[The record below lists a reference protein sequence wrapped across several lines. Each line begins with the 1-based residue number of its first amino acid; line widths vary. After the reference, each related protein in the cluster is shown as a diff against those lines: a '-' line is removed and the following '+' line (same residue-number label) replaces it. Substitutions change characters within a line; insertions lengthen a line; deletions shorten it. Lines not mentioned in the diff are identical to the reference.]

1 MIKSEYKAEP
11 RYQRGNKMPDFTTL
25 SKTIKE
31 GAAVVPR
38 RKLTGRTAAAGELFG
53 FLTSRIRLRSGTVML
68 CTEKGLICGS
78 FSPGHEEDLT
88 GFTASEEMFKDMQ
101 LDILEGSSE
110 SEGYRLISD
119 IPEKD
124 RALVSRLASSL
135 KGLLD
140 IFDANHSR
148 EHKLLRSLDYAD
160 NAICIYDKE
169 ACFLYGNKTY
179 LNNMQMGD
187 GREFTGMNI
196 LDITKRTGIRIQATK
211 NGSDN
216 LKMFDV
222 LKNGRKVRDWEVQ
235 IESQTSPSK
244 AQFISNNMYPVR
256 DRSGKVDGLV
266 EIASSHQVNLS
277 KTKTIM
283 GLTAEHTF
291 DSIVGSSAAIK
302 DVIQQ
307 AKEYAS
313 SSYNLLIVGESGCGK
328 ELFAQAIHNYSRRR
342 DEAFVALNCASFP
355 ENLIESELFGYVGGA
370 FTGAS
375 KNGQM
380 GKFEL
385 ADGGTLFLDEI
396 GELPFHFQSKLLRV
410 LETGKIT
417 RIGSSSQTP
426 VNVRVVAATNRDLEK
441 MIDEGLFRKDL
452 YYRLQVLNIEIP
464 PLRDRKE
471 DLRLLTES
479 FFRQAAE
486 ATDEEQKSLDAE
498 AIQCLE
504 AYDWPGNVRELRNV
518 IQRVTLLSKTDIVTK
533 DVLEAAIYSKGYSL
547 SHRDHDAADIA
558 VPQTEGAAG
567 IGDPRTFI
575 GPGSRETTAG
585 TLHENGISG
594 SKQQRSDEKQTE
606 TAPSTQLPPDASP
619 DEIIESHMK
628 EIDAAYARML
638 NDVLAI
644 TNGNKTQAAELLGIS
659 RRTIYRMIDKYC

>member
-1 MIKSEYKAEP
+1 M
-11 RYQRGNKMPDFTTL
+11 MPDFTTL
-25 SKTIKE
+25 SKKIKDSS
-31 GAAVVPR
+31 AVMPR
-38 RKLTGRTAAAGELFG
+38 RKLTGRSALAGRIAG
-53 FLTSRIRLRSGTVML
+53 FLTERSGLSSGFIML
-68 CTEKGLICGS
+68 CTGDGLICS
-78 FSPGHEEDLT
+78 CTAPGHEEDLT
-88 GFTASEEMFKDMQ
+88 GFTMTGELTGELRIEGAEMITDVGGFTLLSSIPAEQRHLTGRIRSD
-101 LDILEGSSE
+101 LEGLME
-110 SEGYRLISD
+110 
-119 IPEKD
+119 
-124 RALVSRLASSL
+124 
-135 KGLLD
+135 
-140 IFDANHSR
+140 IFDADQTNER
-148 EHKLLRSLDYAD
+148 FLLGSLDFAD
-160 NAICIYDKE
+160 NAICIFDRD
-169 ACFLYGNKTY
+169 ACFLYGNKSY
-179 LNNMQMGD
+179 LRNMHMGD
-187 GREFTGMNI
+187 GREFLGMNI
-196 LDITKRTGIRIQATK
+196 LDITKRTGIKIQATK

-216 LKMFDV
+216 LKMFDA

-235 IESQTSPSK
+235 IESQTSPGG
-244 AQFISNNMYPVR
+244 AQFISNNMYPIR
-256 DRSGKVDGLV
+256 DSSGRVEGLV
-266 EIASSHQVNLS
+266 EIASSHQVNLT

-291 DSIVGSSAAIK
+291 ESIVGSSDAIK

-307 AKEYAS
+307 AREYAS

-464 PLRDRKE
+464 PLRERKE
-471 DLRLLTES
+471 DLKLLTES

-486 ATDEEQKSLDAE
+486 ATDEEQKSLDSE
-498 AIQCLE
+498 AIKSLE

-547 SHRDHDAADIA
+547 SHRDRDAGDSTA
-558 VPQTEGAAG
+558 QTSSRPAAAPG
-567 IGDPRTFI
+567 TGSASTFI
-575 GPGSRETTAG
+575 GPESSLSAPAG
-585 TLHENGISG
+585 QPE
-594 SKQQRSDEKQTE
+594 DAAVPAE
-606 TAPSTQLPPDASP
+606 TAEDQIPVDISP
-619 DEIIESHMK
+619 EEIIGSHMK
-628 EIDAAYARML
+628 VIDAAYASML
-638 NDVLAI
+638 KDVLAI
-644 TNGNKTQAAELLGIS
+644 TGGNKTRAAELLGIS
-659 RRTIYRMIDKYC
+659 RRTIYRMIDRYC

>member
-1 MIKSEYKAEP
+1 M
-11 RYQRGNKMPDFTTL
+11 MPDFTTL
-25 SKTIKE
+25 SKKIKDSS
-31 GAAVVPR
+31 AVMPR
-38 RKLTGRTAAAGELFG
+38 RKLTGRSSLAGRIAG
-53 FLTSRIRLRSGTVML
+53 FLTERSGLSSGFIML
-68 CTEKGLICGS
+68 CTGDGLICS
-78 FSPGHEEDLT
+78 CTAPGHEEDLT
-88 GFTASEEMFKDMQ
+88 GFTMTGELTGELRIEGAEMITDVGGFTLLSSIPAEQRHLTGRIRSD
-101 LDILEGSSE
+101 LEGLME
-110 SEGYRLISD
+110 
-119 IPEKD
+119 
-124 RALVSRLASSL
+124 
-135 KGLLD
+135 
-140 IFDANHSR
+140 IFDADQTNER
-148 EHKLLRSLDYAD
+148 FLLGSLDFAD
-160 NAICIYDKE
+160 NAICIFDRD
-169 ACFLYGNKTY
+169 ACFLYGNKSY
-179 LNNMQMGD
+179 LRNMHMGD
-187 GREFTGMNI
+187 GREFLGMNI
-196 LDITKRTGIRIQATK
+196 LDITKRTGIKIQATK

-216 LKMFDV
+216 LKMFDA

-235 IESQTSPSK
+235 IESQTSPGG
-244 AQFISNNMYPVR
+244 AQFISNNMYPIR
-256 DRSGKVDGLV
+256 DSSGRVEGLV
-266 EIASSHQVNLS
+266 EIASSHQVNLT

-291 DSIVGSSAAIK
+291 ESIVGSSDAIK

-307 AKEYAS
+307 AREYAS

-464 PLRDRKE
+464 PLRERKE
-471 DLRLLTES
+471 DLKLLTES

-486 ATDEEQKSLDAE
+486 ATDEEQKSLDSE
-498 AIQCLE
+498 AIKSLE

-547 SHRDHDAADIA
+547 SHRDRDAGDSTAQISSR
-558 VPQTEGAAG
+558 PAAAPG
-567 IGDPRTFI
+567 TGSASTFI
-575 GPGSRETTAG
+575 GPESSLSAPAG
-585 TLHENGISG
+585 QPE
-594 SKQQRSDEKQTE
+594 DAAVPAE
-606 TAPSTQLPPDASP
+606 TAEDQIPVDISP
-619 DEIIESHMK
+619 EEIIGSHMK
-628 EIDAAYARML
+628 VIDAAYASML
-638 NDVLAI
+638 KDVLAI
-644 TNGNKTQAAELLGIS
+644 TGGNKTRAAELLGIS
-659 RRTIYRMIDKYC
+659 RRTIYRMIDRYC

>member
-1 MIKSEYKAEP
+1 
-11 RYQRGNKMPDFTTL
+11 
-25 SKTIKE
+25 
-31 GAAVVPR
+31 
-38 RKLTGRTAAAGELFG
+38 
-53 FLTSRIRLRSGTVML
+53 
-68 CTEKGLICGS
+68 
-78 FSPGHEEDLT
+78 
-88 GFTASEEMFKDMQ
+88 
-101 LDILEGSSE
+101 
-110 SEGYRLISD
+110 
-119 IPEKD
+119 
-124 RALVSRLASSL
+124 
-135 KGLLD
+135 
-140 IFDANHSR
+140 
-148 EHKLLRSLDYAD
+148 
-160 NAICIYDKE
+160 
-169 ACFLYGNKTY
+169 
-179 LNNMQMGD
+179 MGD
-187 GREFTGMNI
+187 GKEFLGMNI
-196 LDITKRTGIRIQATK
+196 LDITKRTGIKIQATK

-216 LKMFDV
+216 LKMFDA
-222 LKNGRKVRDWEVQ
+222 LKSGRKVRDWEVQ
-235 IESQTSPSK
+235 IESQTSPGK
-244 AQFISNNMYPVR
+244 AQFISNNMYPIR
-256 DRSGKVDGLV
+256 DSSGKVGGLV
-266 EIASSHQVNLS
+266 EIASSHQVNLN

-291 DSIVGSSAAIK
+291 DSIVGSSDAIK

-328 ELFAQAIHNYSRRR
+328 ELFDQAIHNYSRRR

-370 FTGAS
+370 
-375 KNGQM
+375 
-380 GKFEL
+380 
-385 ADGGTLFLDEI
+385 LFLDEI

-471 DLRLLTES
+471 DLKLLTEA

-498 AIQCLE
+498 AVKSLE

-518 IQRVTLLSKTDIVTK
+518 IQRVTLLSKTGVVTK

-547 SHRDHDAADIA
+547 SHRDRIPADNLKQLSSPAAA
-558 VPQTEGAAG
+558 SSG
-567 IGDPRTFI
+567 IGDPVTFI
-575 GPGSRETTAG
+575 GHGSSSGAASQATKAP
-585 TLHENGISG
+585 ISA
-594 SKQQRSDEKQTE
+594 E
-606 TAPSTQLPPDASP
+606 TAEDQPPVNISP

-628 EIDAAYARML
+628 VIDAAYASML
-638 NDVLAI
+638 KDVLAI
-644 TNGNKTQAAELLGIS
+644 TGGNKTQAAELLGIS

>member
-1 MIKSEYKAEP
+1 M
-11 RYQRGNKMPDFTTL
+11 MPDFTTL
-25 SKTIKE
+25 SKKIKDSS
-31 GAAVVPR
+31 AVMPR
-38 RKLTGRTAAAGELFG
+38 RKLTGRSALAGRIAG
-53 FLTSRIRLRSGTVML
+53 FLTERSGLSSGFIML
-68 CTEKGLICGS
+68 CTGDGLICS
-78 FSPGHEEDLT
+78 CTAPGHEEDLT
-88 GFTASEEMFKDMQ
+88 GFTMTGELTGELRIEGAEMITNVGGFTLLSSIPAEQRHLTGRIRSD
-101 LDILEGSSE
+101 LEGLME
-110 SEGYRLISD
+110 
-119 IPEKD
+119 
-124 RALVSRLASSL
+124 
-135 KGLLD
+135 
-140 IFDANHSR
+140 IFDADQTNER
-148 EHKLLRSLDYAD
+148 FLLGSLDFAD
-160 NAICIYDKE
+160 NAICIFDRD
-169 ACFLYGNKTY
+169 ACFLYGNKSY
-179 LNNMQMGD
+179 LRNMHMGD
-187 GREFTGMNI
+187 GREFLGMNI
-196 LDITKRTGIRIQATK
+196 LDITKRTGIKIQATK

-216 LKMFDV
+216 LKMFDA

-235 IESQTSPSK
+235 IESQTSPGG
-244 AQFISNNMYPVR
+244 AQFISNNMYPIR
-256 DRSGKVDGLV
+256 DSSGRVEGLV
-266 EIASSHQVNLS
+266 EIASSHQVNLT

-291 DSIVGSSAAIK
+291 ESIVGSSDAIK

-307 AKEYAS
+307 AREYAS

-464 PLRDRKE
+464 PLRERKE
-471 DLRLLTES
+471 DLKLLTES

-486 ATDEEQKSLDAE
+486 ATDEEQKSLDSE
-498 AIQCLE
+498 AIKSLE

-547 SHRDHDAADIA
+547 SHRDRDAGDSTA
-558 VPQTEGAAG
+558 QTSSRPAAAPG
-567 IGDPRTFI
+567 TGSASTFI
-575 GPGSRETTAG
+575 GPESSLSAPAG
-585 TLHENGISG
+585 QPE
-594 SKQQRSDEKQTE
+594 DAAVPAE
-606 TAPSTQLPPDASP
+606 TAEDQIPVDISP
-619 DEIIESHMK
+619 EEIIGSHMK
-628 EIDAAYARML
+628 VIDAAYASML
-638 NDVLAI
+638 KDVLAI
-644 TNGNKTQAAELLGIS
+644 TGGNKTRAAELLGIS
-659 RRTIYRMIDKYC
+659 RRTIYRMIDRYC

>member
-1 MIKSEYKAEP
+1 M
-11 RYQRGNKMPDFTTL
+11 MPDFTTL
-25 SKTIKE
+25 SKKIKDSS
-31 GAAVVPR
+31 AVMPR
-38 RKLTGRTAAAGELFG
+38 RKLTGRSSLAGRIAG
-53 FLTSRIRLRSGTVML
+53 FLTERSGLSSGFIML
-68 CTEKGLICGS
+68 CTGDGLICS
-78 FSPGHEEDLT
+78 CTAPGHEEDLT
-88 GFTASEEMFKDMQ
+88 GFTMTGELTGELRIEGAEMITDVGGFTLLSSIPAEQRHLTGRIRSD
-101 LDILEGSSE
+101 LEGLME
-110 SEGYRLISD
+110 
-119 IPEKD
+119 
-124 RALVSRLASSL
+124 
-135 KGLLD
+135 
-140 IFDANHSR
+140 IFDADQTNER
-148 EHKLLRSLDYAD
+148 FLLGSLDFAD
-160 NAICIYDKE
+160 NAICIFDRD
-169 ACFLYGNKTY
+169 ACFLYGNKSY
-179 LNNMQMGD
+179 LRNMHMGD
-187 GREFTGMNI
+187 GREFLGMNI
-196 LDITKRTGIRIQATK
+196 LDITKRTGIKIQATK

-216 LKMFDV
+216 LKMFDA

-235 IESQTSPSK
+235 IESQTSPGG
-244 AQFISNNMYPVR
+244 AQFISNNMYPIR
-256 DRSGKVDGLV
+256 DSSGRVEGLV
-266 EIASSHQVNLS
+266 EIASSHQVNLT

-291 DSIVGSSAAIK
+291 ESIVGSSDAIK

-307 AKEYAS
+307 AREYAS

-464 PLRDRKE
+464 PLRERKE
-471 DLRLLTES
+471 DLKLLTES

-486 ATDEEQKSLDAE
+486 ATDEEQKSLDPE
-498 AIQCLE
+498 AIKSLE

-547 SHRDHDAADIA
+547 SHRDRDAGDSTAQISSR
-558 VPQTEGAAG
+558 PAAAPG
-567 IGDPRTFI
+567 TGSASTFI
-575 GPGSRETTAG
+575 GPESSLSAPAG
-585 TLHENGISG
+585 QPE
-594 SKQQRSDEKQTE
+594 DAAVPAE
-606 TAPSTQLPPDASP
+606 TAEDQIPVDISP
-619 DEIIESHMK
+619 EEIIGSHMK
-628 EIDAAYARML
+628 VIDAAYASML
-638 NDVLAI
+638 KDVLAI
-644 TNGNKTQAAELLGIS
+644 TGGNKTRAAELLGIS
-659 RRTIYRMIDKYC
+659 RRTIYRMIDRYC

>member
-1 MIKSEYKAEP
+1 MA
-11 RYQRGNKMPDFTTL
+11 DFITL
-25 SKTIKE
+25 SKKIKDSS
-31 GAAVVPR
+31 AVMPR
-38 RKLTGRTAAAGELFG
+38 RKLTGRNALAGRIAG
-53 FLTSRIRLRSGTVML
+53 FLTERSGLSSGFIIL
-68 CTEKGLICGS
+68 CTEDGLICS
-78 FSPGHEEDLT
+78 CTAPGHEEDLT
-88 GFTASEEMFKDMQ
+88 GFTMTGELTAELRIEGAEMIT
-101 LDILEGSSE
+101 DIGGFTLLSSIPAEQRHLTGRIRSDLEGLME
-110 SEGYRLISD
+110 
-119 IPEKD
+119 
-124 RALVSRLASSL
+124 
-135 KGLLD
+135 
-140 IFDANHSR
+140 IFDEDQTNER
-148 EHKLLRSLDYAD
+148 FLLSSFDSAD
-160 NAICIYDKE
+160 NAICIFDSD
-169 ACFLYGNKTY
+169 ACFLYGNKSY
-179 LNNMQMGD
+179 LRNMHMGD
-187 GREFTGMNI
+187 GKEFLGMNI
-196 LDITKRTGIRIQATK
+196 LDITKRTGIKIQATK

-216 LKMFDV
+216 LKMFDA
-222 LKNGRKVRDWEVQ
+222 LKSGRKVRDWEVQ
-235 IESQTSPSK
+235 IESQTSPGK
-244 AQFISNNMYPVR
+244 AQFISNNMYPIR
-256 DRSGKVDGLV
+256 DSSGRVGGLV
-266 EIASSHQVNLS
+266 EIASSHQVNLN

-291 DSIVGSSAAIK
+291 DSIVGSSDAIK

-328 ELFAQAIHNYSRRR
+328 ELFAQAIHNYSHRR

-471 DLRLLTES
+471 DLKLLTEA

-486 ATDEEQKSLDAE
+486 ATDDEQKSLDAE
-498 AIQCLE
+498 AVKSLE

-518 IQRVTLLSKTDIVTK
+518 IQRVTLLSKTGVVTK

-547 SHRDHDAADIA
+547 SHRDRTLADNLEQPSSLAAA
-558 VPQTEGAAG
+558 SPG
-567 IGDPRTFI
+567 IGDPVTFI
-575 GPGSRETTAG
+575 GQGSSSTPAG
-585 TLHENGISG
+585 
-594 SKQQRSDEKQTE
+594 QTDRADVPAE
-606 TAPSTQLPPDASP
+606 TAEDQLPVNISP

-628 EIDAAYARML
+628 VIDAAYASML
-638 NDVLAI
+638 KDVLAI
-644 TNGNKTQAAELLGIS
+644 TGGNKTQAAELLGIS